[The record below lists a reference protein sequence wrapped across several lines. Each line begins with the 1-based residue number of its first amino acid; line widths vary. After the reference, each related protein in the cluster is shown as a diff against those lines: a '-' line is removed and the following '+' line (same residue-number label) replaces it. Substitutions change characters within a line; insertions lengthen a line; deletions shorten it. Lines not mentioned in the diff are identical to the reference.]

1 MSSYICYTIG
11 IRVKQKPKVK
21 SKFHNVG
28 LRIKNT
34 INSKKIL

>member
-21 SKFHNVG
+21 SKFYKCWSQN
-28 LRIKNT
+28 
-34 INSKKIL
+34 KKYNQ